1 MRSWVSHLGDRATP
15 EALVDVINKNKKKVN
30 AAILLRDE
38 VKREFNLQYLH
49 QETNPWSTSTQD
61 AIVNNSRVM
70 QCSVICL
77 VGILGVLVW
86 GSLRTRV

>member
-1 MRSWVSHLGDRATP
+1 MRSWISHLGDRANP
-15 EALVDVINKNKKKVN
+15 AALVDVINKNKKKVN

>member
-1 MRSWVSHLGDRATP
+1 MSSWISHLGDRANP
-15 EALVDVINKNKKKVN
+15 AALVDVINKNKKKVN